1 MTQRGRIQQD
11 ESHCSFILDFNT
23 DLWKAVN
30 IPIRGYTFVQL
41 SKLIDDPQK
50 PLFSNSLSSFPSS
63 SAQIATQAFN
73 RKKKKIHFS
82 SWAAFCFLHFL
93 TPWCIQSWASP
104 VAQTVK
110 NPAAMQETQ
119 VQSLGLEDPLEQGMA
134 THSSIL
140 AWGIPW
146 TEEPSRL

>member
-73 RKKKKIHFS
+73 RKKKK
-82 SWAAFCFLHFL
+82 
-93 TPWCIQSWASP
+93 
-104 VAQTVK
+104 K
-110 NPAAMQETQ
+110 RK
-119 VQSLGLEDPLEQGMA
+119 
-134 THSSIL
+134 SIFHHEL
-140 AWGIPW
+140 
-146 TEEPSRL
+146 PSDFFIF

>member
-73 RKKKKIHFS
+73 RKKNHQHILCS
-82 SWAAFCFLHFL
+82 
-93 TPWCIQSWASP
+93 
-104 VAQTVK
+104 
-110 NPAAMQETQ
+110 
-119 VQSLGLEDPLEQGMA
+119 QSLGTE
-134 THSSIL
+134 SS
-140 AWGIPW
+140 ANDHP
-146 TEEPSRL
+146 